1 MSPTFSYS
9 DLLPLGNDETKYRLI
24 SSEGVSVVKLG
35 DKEFLQVEAEALT
48 TLTAQAIHDISHY
61 LRPAHL
67 QQLGLVPGDAVILA
81 VVPEHRAL
89 VVINPC
95 LFAGFAPAHVRA
107 MLISGD
113 DALAPVVSRALSS
126 VVAGAQ

>member
-1 MSPTFSYS
+1 MLVRRRSFWEEAKALAGS
-9 DLLPLGNDETKYRLI
+9 DLALPGRQEI
-24 SSEGVSVVKLG
+24 
-35 DKEFLQVEAEALT
+35 EALVWRGE
-48 TLTAQAIHDISHY
+48 L
-61 LRPAHL
+61 LRSFEAAPDR
-67 QQLGLVPGDAVILA
+67 LGLVPGDAVILA